1 VVCLWATNPEGF
13 YTEVEVEREEE
24 VVDED
29 EERLRR
35 TVA

>member
-13 YTEVEVEREEE
+13 YTEVEVEPEE